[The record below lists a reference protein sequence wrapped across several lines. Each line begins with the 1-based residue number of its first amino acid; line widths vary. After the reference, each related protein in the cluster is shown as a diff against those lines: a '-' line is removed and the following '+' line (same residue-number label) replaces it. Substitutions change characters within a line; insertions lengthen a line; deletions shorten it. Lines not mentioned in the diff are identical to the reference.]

1 MFSDDVVRTRRWSPL
16 AMAWKLAGAP
26 RAALAQALARLVA
39 ATAVILAVTPAL
51 AFAGGKPS
59 GSSGSSI
66 INPGQGVVPPGAA
79 QLTTLVGYVAW
90 AVFALCVVGVLM
102 AAAQMAVAH
111 HRGAGAGEHAS
122 RLGWVLAACVV
133 AGSASA
139 LVGALA

>member
-1 MFSDDVVRTRRWSPL
+1 MV
-16 AMAWKLAGAP
+16 
-26 RAALAQALARLVA
+26 RLVA
-39 ATAVILAVTPAL
+39 RLAAATGLLLVTRPEL
-51 AFAGGKPS
+51 AFAGGGS
-59 GSSGSSI
+59 GASAGSSI
-66 INPGQGVVPPGAA
+66 IDPGRGVAPPGSA

-111 HRGAGAGEHAS
+111 HRGAGAGENAS

-139 LVGALA
+139 LVGALV